1 MNNNIN
7 NHDGYVEI
15 RNDSHAR
22 LIFRIVK
29 TESGNTHIY
38 IEDAPQNLTF
48 KEQEELTKDGWEIAD
63 SSEGTLIQV
72 QMSQY

>member
-1 MNNNIN
+1 MNKTIN
-7 NHDGYVEI
+7 NQDGYIEV

-38 IEDAPQNLTF
+38 IEDAPQKLTF
-48 KEQEELTKDGWEIAD
+48 KEQEELRKEGWEIAD
-63 SSEGTLIQV
+63 SQEGTLIQV
-72 QMSQY
+72 KMSRY